1 MATDKLRA
9 RSLGL
14 LSSALIIGSLSL
26 PTSTF
31 SITLLVSLLSD
42 LVFLFAK
49 ILGMEEKVRKLK
61 TDLKRYQDKTKHA
74 DGEVSK
80 LKLGLK

>member
-1 MATDKLRA
+1 M
-9 RSLGL
+9 SLSL
-14 LSSALIIGSLSL
+14 LSSALVIGSLSL

-31 SITLLVSLLSD
+31 FITLLVSLLSD

-49 ILGMEEKVRKLK
+49 ILGLEEKVRKLK
-61 TDLKRYQDKTKHA
+61 TDLKRYQDKTKHT

-80 LKLGLK
+80 L